1 VGFQVIW
8 TLRGDRSADEILESL
23 SRIDADAARQLRD
36 RILETIDVLKRHP
49 YIGARYERMP
59 VLREIL
65 CDRYRIF
72 YQVFKSRKSVA
83 IHLVWHSSRDEPEF

>member
-1 VGFQVIW
+1 MFQVIW
-8 TLRGDRSADEILESL
+8 TARGDRTAGEIIESMA
-23 SRIDADAARQLRD
+23 RIDADAALRLWE
-36 RILETIDVLKRHP
+36 RINETIEVLKRHP

-65 CDRYRIF
+65 CERYRVF
-72 YQVFKSRKSVA
+72 YQVLKSRKVVA